1 MSSWNELLDR
11 AEPEE
16 HVVQLYGRDDQLLTR
31 NVARFLGEGL
41 RRGDGLIMI
50 ATPEHTDAVLRHL
63 QAESADAAVALQD
76 GRLVV
81 LDARTT
87 LDRFMV
93 DGVPDEQRF
102 RQVIGGVL
110 ADVRGRAASGRIR
123 AFGEMV
129 GLLWVNGQESAAIR
143 LEQCWNDLLVGS
155 NASLFCGYPIDIF
168 DTAAAVPALD
178 AVLRA
183 HTHMYAG
190 PQTMLSSSRAPH

>member
-1 MSSWNELLDR
+1 MSYWNELLDR
-11 AEPEE
+11 AKPEE
-16 HVVQLYGRDDQLLTR
+16 HLVQLYGRDDQLLTR

-41 RRGDGLIMI
+41 RRGDGLVVI
-50 ATPEHTDAVLRHL
+50 ATPEHADAVLRHL
-63 QAESADAAVALQD
+63 QAESAGAAVAQQD

-81 LDARTT
+81 LDARKT

-93 DGVPDEQRF
+93 DGVPDEERF

-110 ADVRGRAASGRIR
+110 ADVRGRAASGKIR

-129 GLLWVNGQESAAIR
+129 GLLWVDGQESAAIR
-143 LEQCWNDLLVGS
+143 LEQCWNDILVGS
-155 NASLFCGYPIDIF
+155 SASLFCGYPIDF
-168 DTAAAVPALD
+168 FNTAGAMPALD

-190 PQTMLSSSRAPH
+190 PQTILSSSRAPR